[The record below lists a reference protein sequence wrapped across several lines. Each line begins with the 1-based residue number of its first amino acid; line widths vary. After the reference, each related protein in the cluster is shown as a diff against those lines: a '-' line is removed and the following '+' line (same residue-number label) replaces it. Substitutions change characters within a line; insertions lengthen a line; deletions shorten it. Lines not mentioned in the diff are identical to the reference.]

1 MHVIFVF
8 LFLGHVNWTI
18 ASLLSSFCSKKSYL
32 FLFRPFP
39 ITVIRREEKRK
50 EQRLE
55 MGTRRKWT
63 FLLETVIRA
72 RQLPGKRPIREDEEE
87 RRAVGRQ
94 KKEEGEED
102 EGRPDAL
109 SRPLMQGPS
118 FSLF

>member
-1 MHVIFVF
+1 
-8 LFLGHVNWTI
+8 
-18 ASLLSSFCSKKSYL
+18 
-32 FLFRPFP
+32 
-39 ITVIRREEKRK
+39 
-50 EQRLE
+50 

-109 SRPLMQGPS
+109 SLSLSPSRPHIQGPS